1 MNQVAYLM
9 NTYSTIFEKEKFN
22 SESNH
27 LQNLY
32 LIKYIRA
39 ASLSRLNTPE
49 ILHHVT
55 PQIS

>member
-55 PQIS
+55 P